1 MLCCWQ
7 LRTAQTYNPPMTQPD
22 STPADRPASAIAAAQ
37 KDLRTATSL
46 PDEHGRQQYAR
57 SARDNAAE
65 VIVDPSATDQQR
77 SAAQACMAKA
87 KTITGE
93 APPSRPK
100 LRTRPRATNI
110 SRDRSAGVEI
120 D

>member
-7 LRTAQTYNPPMTQPD
+7 LRSVKTYNPPMTQPS
-22 STPADRPASAIAAAQ
+22 STPADRLASALAAAQ

-46 PDEHGRQQYAR
+46 TDEHGRQQYAR
-57 SARDNAAE
+57 SARNSAGE

-77 SAAQACMAKA
+77 SAARACMAQA
-87 KTITGE
+87 KTMTGE
-93 APPSRPK
+93 VPPSSPR
-100 LRTRPRATNI
+100 LRTRARATNI